1 MTLKTS
7 ALLAL
12 VGMLMLTILLAMG
25 LLRDITGF
33 LGGVVPLQAMMRSL
47 IYVFASV
54 SAMVFFY
61 AFHKAQ
67 R

>member
-12 VGMLMLTILLAMG
+12 IGMIVLSILLAMG

-33 LGGVVPLQAMMRSL
+33 MSGVVPMQEMLRSV

-54 SAMVFFY
+54 SMVVFFY

>member
-12 VGMLMLTILLAMG
+12 IGMIVLSILLAMG

-33 LGGVVPLQAMMRSL
+33 MSGVVPMQAMLRSV

-54 SAMVFFY
+54 SMVVFFY